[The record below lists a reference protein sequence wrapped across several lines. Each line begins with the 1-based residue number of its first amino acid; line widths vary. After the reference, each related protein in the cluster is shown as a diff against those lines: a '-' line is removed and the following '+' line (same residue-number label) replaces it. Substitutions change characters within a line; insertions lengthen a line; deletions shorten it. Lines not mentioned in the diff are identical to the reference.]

1 MRQWIYYMG
10 VLMVFFSGCRELYE
24 PELSS
29 FDHNLLVVEGY
40 IDVGESTTEFKISRT
55 NPIYSEQASTP
66 QNGALVAVEGQREGV
81 WDLIP
86 QGDGLYALEGS
97 LPTNQAYRLT
107 ISMDNTQYA
116 SQFVAPIITP
126 EINEVS
132 FEKSPGGMKIFA
144 STKGNE
150 EANFFIWG
158 YEETWIYRT
167 PYVSY
172 FEYDQ
177 ELEDFV
183 NQDQRLHQC
192 WDEENS
198 LRIIMESAER
208 FQNRQI
214 NNKELLEIPLN
225 SEKLGHRYSIL
236 VRQRAVDHDAF
247 VFWESIRRNSDDIGN
262 IFSPLPSFLSGNIIN
277 LDHPSEPVI
286 GYVSVGIS
294 TEKRIFIDRQDAQP
308 WLAIIPEYRAC
319 QIDTVSRE
327 DYADHFRFSNNVPI
341 QEYCD
346 GFSPVCTAFLSTTR
360 NCTDCRLRGGT
371 LERPSFWEDFS
382 F

>member
-1 MRQWIYYMG
+1 MKQWIYNMG
-10 VLMVFFSGCRELYE
+10 IVLVCLSGCREPYE

-29 FDHNLLVVEGY
+29 FDHNILVVEGY
-40 IDVGESTTEFKISRT
+40 IDVGESNTEFRISRT
-55 NPIYSEQASTP
+55 NPIYSELASTP
-66 QNGALVAVEGQREGV
+66 QNGALVTVEGEIEGA
-81 WDLIP
+81 WPLSP
-86 QGDGLYALEGS
+86 QGEGLYTLEGS
-97 LPTNQAYRLT
+97 LPSNQAYRLT
-107 ISMDNTQYA
+107 ISLNNNLYA
-116 SQFVAPIITP
+116 SEYVAPITTP
-126 EINEVS
+126 EINEVTYDR
-132 FEKSPGGMKIFA
+132 SPGGMKVFA
-144 STKGNE
+144 STQGNE
-150 EANFFIWG
+150 DANYFLWG

-177 ELEDFV
+177 DLGDFV
-183 NQDQRLHQC
+183 NRDQRLFQC
-192 WDEENS
+192 WDHEAS
-198 LRIIMESAER
+198 IRVIMESAER

-214 NNKELLEIPLN
+214 SNKELLEIPLN

-236 VRQRAVDHDAF
+236 VRQRAVDQEAF

-277 LDHPSEPVI
+277 LDQPSEPVI
-286 GYVSVGIS
+286 GYVSAGIS
-294 TEKRIFIDRQDAQP
+294 TEKRIFIDRLDAHP
-308 WLAIIPEYRAC
+308 WNAIIPEYRAC
-319 QIDTVSRE
+319 QVDTVSRE
-327 DYADHFRFSNNVPI
+327 DYANHFQFSNNVPL

-346 GFSPVCTAFLSTTR
+346 GFSPVCTAFLSTSR